1 MVICRSARHEARV
14 ECGIGRGSMVCRL
27 AELAAVNVRFEE
39 TVDKI
44 EAS

>member
-1 MVICRSARHEARV
+1 
-14 ECGIGRGSMVCRL
+14 MVCRL